1 MRVAFYA
8 PLKPPDHAVPSG
20 DRRMARLLM
29 AALERAGH
37 RVILASRLRAF
48 EGHGKA
54 ATQELIR
61 REAEAQAAQLI
72 ERFRAAA
79 AEARPEAWVT
89 YHLYHKAPDWLGPP
103 VSSALDIPYLI
114 AEASH
119 APKRADSPST
129 PPPSTSVAA
138 CRRTLPTS
146 SAAAS

>member
-61 REAEAQAAQLI
+61 RDADAQAAQ
-72 ERFRAAA
+72 
-79 AEARPEAWVT
+79 
-89 YHLYHKAPDWLGPP
+89 
-103 VSSALDIPYLI
+103 
-114 AEASH
+114 
-119 APKRADSPST
+119 
-129 PPPSTSVAA
+129 
-138 CRRTLPTS
+138 
-146 SAAAS
+146 